1 MNNLLVK
8 LKSSAGLAVFFLL
21 AVTAVWGWTFLIVKD
36 AVEKMPVMDFLA
48 VRFSVAAAAM
58 LLLNPKTVRHTT
70 KGGLWRGIVLGV
82 LLGSSYITQ
91 TFGLQITTPATA
103 GFITGMSV
111 VITPIVAWL
120 VLKEKIRP
128 TTWVAVA
135 MATAG
140 LALLSLHGW
149 TFGTGELLVLLC
161 AFCLAWHIT
170 GLGRWSPRYD
180 TWNLAFLQIVTS
192 AVICLAAAAPGGI
205 MAPPDLSVWIT
216 IIVTAVFATAV
227 AFIVQTWAQRL
238 ISSTRTAVILT
249 MEPVFAGVFA
259 VTLGG
264 EVLSPRSI
272 IGGVLVIVAML
283 MVQLMGGQKSVTSPE
298 ALERLGN

>member
-1 MNNLLVK
+1 MNNLLSK

-58 LLLNPKTVRHTT
+58 LLINPKSIARTT
-70 KGGLWRGIVLGV
+70 KGGLWRGIVLGI
-82 LLGSSYITQ
+82 LLGSAYITQ

-120 VLKEKIRP
+120 VLKDRIRP
-128 TTWVAVA
+128 TTWAAVA
-135 MATAG
+135 LATAG
-140 LALLSLHGW
+140 LALLSLRGW

-161 AFCLAWHIT
+161 AFCLAWHIN
-170 GLGRWSPRYD
+170 GLGKWSPRYD
-180 TWNLAFLQIVTS
+180 TYNLALIQIITS
-192 AVICLAAAAPGGI
+192 AVICLGAAAPGGI

-259 VTLGG
+259 VTVGG
-264 EVLSPRSI
+264 EVLSTRSL
-272 IGGVLVIVAML
+272 IGGILVIAAML
-283 MVQLMGGQKSVTSPE
+283 MVQLLGGQKSKK
-298 ALERLGN
+298 ALDAVERLGN